1 MSQSTKPKS
10 KKMSLNRRHNLTGWA
25 FLTPATIMIAVMSFL
40 PMIQAF
46 ILSLQKGKGTDLTF
60 TGFGNYVRMFQDS
73 VQTIHYQYIC
83 LFNYSGAYHADISTD
98 SGIYAEQ

>member
-10 KKMSLNRRHNLTGWA
+10 KKMSLSKRQNLTGWA

-46 ILSLQKGKGTDLTF
+46 ILSLQKGKGNKLTF
-60 TGFGNYVRMFQDS
+60 TGLGNYVRMFQDS
-73 VQTIHYQYIC
+73 VFRQSIINTFFYLIVQVPIM
-83 LFNYSGAYHADISTD
+83 LI
-98 SGIYAEQ
+98 